1 MASTLRSN
9 AIIPEVF
16 TPYLSQATNLRS
28 RLIQSGAMVT
38 MPELNATEGGDFVNV
53 PNWAADLSGE
63 AESLTDT
70 TSMTPSNI
78 SAERQIGVVVHR
90 GKLWAARELAKL
102 AAGDDPMVAIGS
114 KMADWTSNQIEK
126 EVFAGLDG
134 FFGPL
139 TSNSTGALRALT
151 VDSQSGS
158 PAPIG
163 PRQVVRARALLG
175 DMGSKLQF
183 LCVHSAVFYDMVERK
198 MIDYVTAGDSQ
209 YFTDTS
215 GSTDA
220 VGGTI
225 KPIFE
230 RGVTQVPV
238 FGDLTVI
245 VSDNVP
251 TSGGNYGAYFLA
263 PGAIATGS
271 QQGIQTETDRDI
283 AALEDAMN
291 VHWHAIYHPM
301 GARFNTAVPSP
312 TRAQFGTVANWTRA
326 WATDTKNYGMV
337 RATVI
342 SNFD

>member
-9 AIIPEVF
+9 VIIPEVY
-16 TPYLSQATNLRS
+16 TPYLSIATNLRS
-28 RLIQSGAMVT
+28 RLIQSGAMVA
-38 MPELNATEGGDFVNV
+38 MPQLDATEGGDFINV
-53 PNWAADLSGE
+53 PNWQADLTGDAE
-63 AESLTDT
+63 ALTDT
-70 TSMTPSNI
+70 SSLTPASI

-90 GKLWAARELAKL
+90 GKLWTARELAKL
-102 AAGDDPMVAIGS
+102 AAGDDPMAAIGS
-114 KMADWTSNQIEK
+114 KQADWLNNQIER

-151 VDSQSGS
+151 VDSVSGT

-183 LCVHSAVFYDMVERK
+183 LCVHSATFYDMVERK

-209 YFTDTS
+209 FFADTS
-215 GSTDA
+215 GATEA

-238 FGDLTVI
+238 YGDLTVI

-251 TSGGNYGAYFLA
+251 NSGGNYGAYFLA
-263 PGAIATGS
+263 PGAIGTGS

-291 VHWHAIYHPM
+291 VHWHAVYHPM
-301 GARFNTAVPSP
+301 GARFTGSAMP
-312 TRAQFGTVANWTRA
+312 TRAEFGTVGN
-326 WATDTKNYGMV
+326 WATAWGDTKSYGMV

>member
-9 AIIPEVF
+9 VIIPEIY

-38 MPELNATEGGDFVNV
+38 MPELDATEGGDFINV
-53 PNWAADLSGE
+53 PNWQADLSGDAE
-63 AESLTDT
+63 ALTDS

-78 SAERQIGVVVHR
+78 SAEKQVGVVIHR
-90 GKLWAARELAKL
+90 GKLWASRELAKL
-102 AAGDDPMVAIGS
+102 AAGSDPMVAIGS
-114 KMADWTSNQIEK
+114 KMADWLNNQIEK

-139 TSNSTGALRALT
+139 TSNSTGALKALT
-151 VDSQSGS
+151 VDSQSGT
-158 PAPIG
+158 PAALG
-163 PRQVVRARALLG
+163 PKQVVKARALLG
-175 DMGSKLQF
+175 DLGDKLRY
-183 LCVHSAVFYDMVERK
+183 LCVHSAVFYDLVERK
-198 MIDYVTAGDSQ
+198 MIDYVTADDSVA
-209 YFTDTS
+209 FAAGN

-230 RGVTQVPV
+230 AGVTQVPMY
-238 FGDLTVI
+238 GDLMVI

-251 TSGGNYGAYFLA
+251 TSGGNYGAYFLTA
-263 PGAIATGS
+263 GAIGTGS

-291 VHWHAIYHPM
+291 VHWHAVYHPM
-301 GARFNTAVPSP
+301 GAKFSTAVTAP
-312 TRAQFGTVANWTRA
+312 TRAQFGTAANWSTA
-326 WATDTKNYGMV
+326 WGTTKSYGMV